1 MKLSTKTKYENYR
14 QKLNPWNQPMRLIGD
29 KGKREKRKKLMEFC
43 QKWVNLALFSPKLNG
58 PINPPWIVLL
68 IYF

>member
-43 QKWVNLALFSPKLNG
+43 QKWVNLALFMNIKYPTFQKSP
-58 PINPPWIVLL
+58 IVQN
-68 IYF
+68 